1 MSVPRAPDG
10 GGLLLILVCLR
21 NVRHNLPR
29 YLLASGG
36 IGLAVL
42 LASAALTGITVIR
55 RVGVQPMREFIG
67 GDIMVAR
74 GQLDLQVRSGGAYS
88 DLSEFNPF
96 DCGELTDRLAQL
108 GYETTGTLFVP
119 AYVYGPAGGGRLAAL
134 LGRSLGGAG
143 PQLPIDDGRFLA
155 PEDAGLPRLAGP
167 ALDYM
172 RNAGQVVRI
181 RVPRYRA
188 AGAGPTAPQVVPDL
202 PAGADYD
209 FTVVGVSHRA
219 IRNEAPVVPLD
230 FLQAAT
236 GCGLVHWV
244 GIAVEDYARLEQEA
258 ERVRAAA
265 PGFTVLT
272 SEDVLSLIDT
282 ESARLQA
289 ASLPMMLMVLGVGC
303 IAVLNTAWLLTRLR
317 RREVA
322 LMKVMGFSTAQTAA
336 VFVIEALA
344 ATILGGVAGYV
355 LGGLVG
361 SGMGRFGLG
370 LSVMSLSY
378 VLGLVAAVTLVA
390 TVPPALWAA
399 RRSAM
404 EVMRNA

>member
-1 MSVPRAPDG
+1 
-10 GGLLLILVCLR
+10 
-21 NVRHNLPR
+21 
-29 YLLASGG
+29 
-36 IGLAVL
+36 
-42 LASAALTGITVIR
+42 
-55 RVGVQPMREFIG
+55 MREVIG

-88 DLSEFNPF
+88 DLSEFSPF
-96 DCGELTDRLAQL
+96 APGELTDRLAQL

-119 AYVYGPAGGGRLAAL
+119 AYVYDPAGGGRLAAL
-134 LGRSLGGAG
+134 LGQSLGGAG
-143 PQLPIDDGRFLA
+143 PHLPIDDGRFLA

-188 AGAGPTAPQVVPDL
+188 AGAGPAGPESAGAGSTELQVVPDL
-202 PAGADYD
+202 LAGADYD
-209 FTVVGVSHRA
+209 FTVVGVSHRP

-272 SEDVLSLIDT
+272 SEDVLALIDT

-289 ASLPMMLMVLGVGC
+289 ASLPMMLMVLAVGC